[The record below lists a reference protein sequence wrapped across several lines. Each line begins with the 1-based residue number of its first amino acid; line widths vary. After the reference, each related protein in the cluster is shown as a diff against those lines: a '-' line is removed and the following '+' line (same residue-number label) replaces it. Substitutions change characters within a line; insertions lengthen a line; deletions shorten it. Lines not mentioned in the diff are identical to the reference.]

1 MLGNFC
7 SLNWA
12 GELCF
17 HDFNSR
23 GKIFI
28 VVIIKKDGKIQF
40 ITTLPK
46 FYIFYTSISLDWNRC
61 FFLPFIDSFVL
72 EIETNTILKMHAVLM
87 ICMILIIFNCECKI
101 REKKKNLRIFS
112 KIICESYIYFNV
124 LFCSSFESDMRKPN
138 NNLKTVHK
146 AGEWFDNELWPSVAY
161 SQPCKPA
168 FTC

>member
-23 GKIFI
+23 GKIFAF
-28 VVIIKKDGKIQF
+28 VITKKDGKIQF
-40 ITTLPK
+40 VTTLPK
-46 FYIFYTSISLDWNRC
+46 FHIFYTSISLDWNRC

-72 EIETNTILKMHAVLM
+72 EIETNTILKMYAVLM

-101 REKKKNLRIFS
+101 WEKKKILRIFS

>member
-40 ITTLPK
+40 VTTLPK

-72 EIETNTILKMHAVLM
+72 EIETNTILKMYAVLM

-101 REKKKNLRIFS
+101 WEKKKILRIFS

-138 NNLKTVHK
+138 NILKTVHK
-146 AGEWFDNELWPSVAY
+146 AREWFDNELWPSVAY

>member
-23 GKIFI
+23 GKIFV

-40 ITTLPK
+40 VTTLPK
-46 FYIFYTSISLDWNRC
+46 FHIFYSSICLDWNRC

-72 EIETNTILKMHAVLM
+72 EIETNTTLKMHAVLM
-87 ICMILIIFNCECKI
+87 ICMMLIIFNCECKNM
-101 REKKKNLRIFS
+101 RKEKNFKNIS

-124 LFCSSFESDMRKPN
+124 LFCNSFESDMRKPN

-146 AGEWFDNELWPSVAY
+146 AREWFDIEL
-161 SQPCKPA
+161 
-168 FTC
+168 

>member
-23 GKIFI
+23 GKIFV

-40 ITTLPK
+40 VTTLPK
-46 FYIFYTSISLDWNRC
+46 FHIFYTSISLDWNRC

-72 EIETNTILKMHAVLM
+72 EIETNTKLKMHAVLT
-87 ICMILIIFNCECKI
+87 ICMMLIIFNCECK
-101 REKKKNLRIFS
+101 N
-112 KIICESYIYFNV
+112 
-124 LFCSSFESDMRKPN
+124 MRKEKN
-138 NNLKTVHK
+138 VKNIFKDYLWVLYLFQCSILQFVWEWHEKTK
-146 AGEWFDNELWPSVAY
+146 
-161 SQPCKPA
+161 
-168 FTC
+168 

>member
-40 ITTLPK
+40 VTTLPK

-101 REKKKNLRIFS
+101 WEKKKNLRIFS

-138 NNLKTVHK
+138 NILKTVHK
-146 AGEWFDNELWPSVAY
+146 AREWFDNELWPSVAY

-168 FTC
+168 LTC

>member
-23 GKIFI
+23 GKIFV

-40 ITTLPK
+40 VTTLPK
-46 FYIFYTSISLDWNRC
+46 FHIFYTSISLDWNRC

-72 EIETNTILKMHAVLM
+72 EIETNTKLKMHAVLTIFM
-87 ICMILIIFNCECKI
+87 MLIIFNCECK
-101 REKKKNLRIFS
+101 N
-112 KIICESYIYFNV
+112 
-124 LFCSSFESDMRKPN
+124 MRKEKN
-138 NNLKTVHK
+138 DKNIFKDYLWVLYLFQCSILQFVWEWHEKTK
-146 AGEWFDNELWPSVAY
+146 
-161 SQPCKPA
+161 
-168 FTC
+168 

>member
-23 GKIFI
+23 GKIFV

-40 ITTLPK
+40 VTTLPK
-46 FYIFYTSISLDWNRC
+46 FHIFYTSISLDWNRC

-87 ICMILIIFNCECKI
+87 ICMMLIIFNYECK
-101 REKKKNLRIFS
+101 N
-112 KIICESYIYFNV
+112 
-124 LFCSSFESDMRKPN
+124 MRKEKN
-138 NNLKTVHK
+138 VKNIFKDYLWVLYLFQCSILQFVWEWHEKTK
-146 AGEWFDNELWPSVAY
+146 
-161 SQPCKPA
+161 
-168 FTC
+168 

>member
-72 EIETNTILKMHAVLM
+72 EIETNTILKMYAVLM

-101 REKKKNLRIFS
+101 WEKKKILRIFS

-138 NNLKTVHK
+138 NILKTVHK
-146 AGEWFDNELWPSVAY
+146 AREWFDNELWPSVAY